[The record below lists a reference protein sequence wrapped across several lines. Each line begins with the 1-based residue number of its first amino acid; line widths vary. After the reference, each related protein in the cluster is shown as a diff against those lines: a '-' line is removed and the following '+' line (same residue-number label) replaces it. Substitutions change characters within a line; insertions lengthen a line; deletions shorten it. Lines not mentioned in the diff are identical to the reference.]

1 MKVIWEKGRRKL
13 LIGVMGVLLAFLV
26 FSMYTTYSAYTQ
38 MVVQQQQQH
47 LLLISRAVSKNME
60 LSISEQLRNVSTLT
74 QTPGFLDALEE
85 HYDTGETARIK
96 EYIFSYMLSH
106 QQGPSRMYLVDYN
119 GVQVFHYNQY
129 PFLEDFDESLL
140 RLEDCARDRKTGI
153 GTVFPISPHHYGMTL
168 LNSVYGGSGYLGT
181 VVSVI
186 DMETLYQQFAASL
199 DVDHLGYVAV
209 KDAQG
214 TLIMHPDSRM
224 TGFNYRRDIE
234 DFGEMP
240 QYESL
245 DNMLVRQY
253 RYEEGSA
260 IYQSFSGGILPP
272 DKEIAS
278 FSRMNLGGTSWY
290 ISAVMPYQQA
300 VRLETVNLKRFGL
313 LFTAV
318 ILVLGASG
326 MIIYSLL
333 RNRQKLKLETKYLK
347 EINSTLEELHRSR
360 EEARHYQKLTT
371 IGTLAGGIAHEF
383 NNLLTPIIGY
393 SEFLREQMGK
403 DNEFYEDIE
412 EIHKAGTRAKEIV
425 EQILPFSRKETDVVE
440 FASISL
446 DVVIRDAMKT
456 IRLIMPS
463 NIQLREQ
470 LDDGEVNV
478 YGNATQLH
486 QILLNLFSNACQAMD
501 ANGGT
506 LTVIT
511 RPLKREA
518 LPEGY
523 KEMADTDY
531 VEIVVEDTG
540 CGMSREVQAQIFN
553 PFFTTKDIGEG
564 TGLGLSVVKNILI
577 NHGGFIRVESEL
589 ERGSRFCI
597 YLPVTASPAS
607 VAAAVQEAAGRDAP
621 RAEILLIDDEERVV
635 KYLKKRLERKGY
647 HVDGYT
653 KPEEALNEIISRPDR
668 WNVVIMDHM
677 MPQYKGTVLAQRIK
691 KLKPSMGMIMITGLV
706 EKDALEMRQEK
717 ILDSILIKPVDFDEL
732 LAAIER
738 SVPRLPGVDIL

>member
-1 MKVIWEKGRRKL
+1 MRGIWEKGRRKA
-13 LIGVMGVLLAFLV
+13 LIVVMGLLLAFLV

-47 LLLISRAVSKNME
+47 LLLISRAVSKNLE

-85 HYDTGETARIK
+85 HYETGETAKIK

-106 QQGPSRMYLVDYN
+106 QQGPSRMYLLDYN
-119 GVQVFHYNQY
+119 GDQVFHYNQY
-129 PFLEDFDESLL
+129 PFLEEFDEKLL
-140 RLEDCARDRKTGI
+140 GLERCARDRKSGI
-153 GTVFPISPHHYGMTL
+153 GTVFSITPNRYGLTL
-168 LNSVYGGSGYLGT
+168 ENSVYGGSGYLGT

-186 DMETLYQQFAASL
+186 DMESLYQQFAAAL
-199 DVDHLGYVAV
+199 NVDQLGYITV

-214 TLIMHPDSRM
+214 TIIMHPDSRM

-234 DFGEMP
+234 GLEEIP

-245 DNMLVRQY
+245 RTMFERQY

-272 DKEIAS
+272 EKEIAS

-290 ISAVMPYQQA
+290 VSAVMPYQQA
-300 VRLETVNLKRFGL
+300 VQLETANLKKFSVLFG
-313 LFTAV
+313 AV
-318 ILVLGASG
+318 LMVLAASG
-326 MIIYSLL
+326 MIIYNLQ
-333 RNRQKLKLETKYLK
+333 RNRQKLKLETNYLK

-393 SEFLREQMGK
+393 SEFLREQLGK
-403 DNEFYEDIE
+403 ESEFYEDIE

-425 EQILPFSRKETDVVE
+425 EQILPFSRRETDAVE

-446 DVVIRDAMKT
+446 DVVIRDAIKT

-463 NIQLREQ
+463 NIQLKESFG
-470 LDDGEVNV
+470 DSGVNV

-486 QILLNLFSNACQAMD
+486 QILLNLLSNGCQAMD
-501 ANGGT
+501 AQGGT
-506 LTVIT
+506 LTVST
-511 RPLKREA
+511 RRLERENM
-518 LPEGY
+518 PGSY
-523 KEMADTDY
+523 KDLVDSDY
-531 VEIVVEDTG
+531 VEVVVEDTG
-540 CGMSREVQAQIFN
+540 CGMSQEVQAQIFS
-553 PFFTTKDIGEG
+553 PFFTTKDLGEG

-577 NHGGFIRVESEL
+577 NHGGFIRVESEVGK
-589 ERGSRFCI
+589 GSRFFI
-597 YLPVTASPAS
+597 YLPVTASPSA
-607 VAAAVQEAAGRDAP
+607 VTAVVQEAAGAAAP
-621 RAEILLIDDEERVV
+621 QVNVLLVDDEERVV

-653 KPEEALNEIISRPDR
+653 RPEEALNAVKDQPDR
-668 WNVVIMDHM
+668 WNVVVMDNM
-677 MPQYKGTVLAQRIK
+677 MPQYKGTALAQRIK
-691 KLKPSMGMIMITGLV
+691 KLRPSMGIIMITGLI
-706 EKDALEMRQEK
+706 EKEALEMRQEK
-717 ILDSILIKPVDFDEL
+717 ILDSILIKPVDFEEM

-738 SVPRLPGVDIL
+738 SASGSAVRRQL

>member
-1 MKVIWEKGRRKL
+1 M
-13 LIGVMGVLLAFLV
+13 
-26 FSMYTTYSAYTQ
+26 
-38 MVVQQQQQH
+38 
-47 LLLISRAVSKNME
+47 
-60 LSISEQLRNVSTLT
+60 
-74 QTPGFLDALEE
+74 
-85 HYDTGETARIK
+85 
-96 EYIFSYMLSH
+96 
-106 QQGPSRMYLVDYN
+106 
-119 GVQVFHYNQY
+119 
-129 PFLEDFDESLL
+129 
-140 RLEDCARDRKTGI
+140 
-153 GTVFPISPHHYGMTL
+153 
-168 LNSVYGGSGYLGT
+168 
-181 VVSVI
+181 
-186 DMETLYQQFAASL
+186 
-199 DVDHLGYVAV
+199 
-209 KDAQG
+209 
-214 TLIMHPDSRM
+214 
-224 TGFNYRRDIE
+224 
-234 DFGEMP
+234 
-240 QYESL
+240 
-245 DNMLVRQY
+245 
-253 RYEEGSA
+253 
-260 IYQSFSGGILPP
+260 
-272 DKEIAS
+272 
-278 FSRMNLGGTSWY
+278 
-290 ISAVMPYQQA
+290 
-300 VRLETVNLKRFGL
+300 
-313 LFTAV
+313 
-318 ILVLGASG
+318 
-326 MIIYSLL
+326 
-333 RNRQKLKLETKYLK
+333 
-347 EINSTLEELHRSR
+347 
-360 EEARHYQKLTT
+360 
-371 IGTLAGGIAHEF
+371 
-383 NNLLTPIIGY
+383 
-393 SEFLREQMGK
+393 
-403 DNEFYEDIE
+403 
-412 EIHKAGTRAKEIV
+412 
-425 EQILPFSRKETDVVE
+425 VE

-531 VEIVVEDTG
+531 VEIVVADTG

-691 KLKPSMGMIMITGLV
+691 KLKPSMGMIMITGW
-706 EKDALEMRQEK
+706 
-717 ILDSILIKPVDFDEL
+717 
-732 LAAIER
+732 
-738 SVPRLPGVDIL
+738 